1 MVFSPS
7 ILLIFR
13 QSTSKLFCEVNKK
26 SGVILLMNVG
36 SKHNAALTSF
46 KLIKMTQWKNK
57 RLDWTIIQQIQIW

>member
-1 MVFSPS
+1 
-7 ILLIFR
+7 
-13 QSTSKLFCEVNKK
+13 
-26 SGVILLMNVG
+26 MNVG